1 MPEAL
6 TIESIQKQLCTEIE
20 TLLSLKSGSVTPDT
34 DLPAL
39 GISSLDFVS
48 LVLNIEQRFG
58 INLMEIG
65 LKIDDTKSPRNLAA
79 VIQSGLAA

>member
-1 MPEAL
+1 MRDAL

-20 TLLSLKSGSVTPDT
+20 TLLSLQAGSVTPDT

-48 LVLNIEQRFG
+48 LVLNIEQRFSV
-58 INLMEIG
+58 NLMEIG

-79 VIQSGLAA
+79 VIRAGLAA